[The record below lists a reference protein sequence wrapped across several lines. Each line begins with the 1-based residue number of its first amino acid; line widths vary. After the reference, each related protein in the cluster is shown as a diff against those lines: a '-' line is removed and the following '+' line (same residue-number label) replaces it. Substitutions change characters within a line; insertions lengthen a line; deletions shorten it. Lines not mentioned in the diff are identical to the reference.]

1 MAEAYEGNGDDF
13 GYTEASSGDFKRQND
28 ISDKSDNEDEND
40 APVSEKVEIYLR
52 ELLGEKVS
60 IDHKYPHAERLI
72 DQGMLIY

>member
-13 GYTEASSGDFKRQND
+13 GYTESSDFKRQND
-28 ISDKSDNEDEND
+28 ISDKSDNDDEND
-40 APVSEKVEIYLR
+40 VPVSEKVEIYLR

-72 DQGMLIY
+72 DQGM